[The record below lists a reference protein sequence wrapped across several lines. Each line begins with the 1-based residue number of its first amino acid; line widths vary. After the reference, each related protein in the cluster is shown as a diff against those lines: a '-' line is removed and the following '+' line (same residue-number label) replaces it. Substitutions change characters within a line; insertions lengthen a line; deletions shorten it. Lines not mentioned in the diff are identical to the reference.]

1 MKSGVPQGSIL
12 GPLLFNIHVLD
23 LPSFVSSAIPQY
35 ADDTVLYRP
44 IYSVQDEVNLQTDLD
59 AIRTWST
66 LNKLPLNAAKCVV
79 MHTTRSRRPIFV
91 SYHMGDTPLET
102 ITTHKNLGIMLS
114 SNLEW
119 GPHVDE
125 VTSKVKRLLGFI
137 RRTVGSNDPA
147 TMKKLFVALVRPII
161 EYCAPLWTP
170 NKESHKHKLE
180 GVQRSF
186 TRYCFPGPWH
196 SRPSYDTRLQILDIP
211 TTISRFDYLRTMF
224 VVGCLWGKYDISWED
239 YIKVNTS
246 NSRQR

>member
-1 MKSGVPQGSIL
+1 MCCKIW
-12 GPLLFNIHVLD
+12 D
-23 LPSFVSSAIPQY
+23 
-35 ADDTVLYRP
+35 RR

-66 LNKLPLNAAKCVV
+66 INKLPLNAAKCVV
-79 MHTTRSRRPIFV
+79 MHITRSRRPILV
-91 SYHMGDTPLET
+91 SYRMGDTSLET
-102 ITTHKNLGIMLS
+102 ITTHKHLGIVLS

-125 VTSKVKRLLGFI
+125 VTSKAKRLLGFI

-186 TRYCFPGPWH
+186 TRSLLFSRSLALKTFLWYQAPDSWYSHHHFPLWLSSYHVCCRVFMGQVWH
-196 SRPSYDTRLQILDIP
+196 QLGGLHQ
-211 TTISRFDYLRTMF
+211 
-224 VVGCLWGKYDISWED
+224 GKHI
-239 YIKVNTS
+239 
-246 NSRQR
+246 